1 MPFRTWHAALHPRA
15 AVEEL
20 VMRGRSI
27 RWMLCLVFA
36 GLACLGWYASRE
48 QARAA
53 AQPAAPKS
61 APAAVVAAV
70 ATESDVPI
78 YVSGLG
84 AAQAFNTVTIKARVD
99 GQLEKVA
106 FSEGQ
111 EVKAGDVIPQIDP
124 HPLQPPLP

>member
-84 AAQAFNTVTIKARVD
+84 SPQPFHPVTT
-99 GQLEKVA
+99 
-106 FSEGQ
+106 
-111 EVKAGDVIPQIDP
+111 
-124 HPLQPPLP
+124 QPPTHGP